1 MKLNFKRMKALAI
14 ASLMFISI
22 LNPIKI
28 SAETGEEK
36 VVTIYHTNDTH
47 SRVDNFPMIKTLMN
61 EDDADAVFL
70 IDAGDSFHGQ
80 SIATLERGSSIAKIF
95 KAMGYDAM
103 TSGNHDYNYG
113 YEHLLELVKESE
125 VPLLA
130 ANVKKDGKLLFDETK
145 IIEKNGVKI
154 GFFGLATPETAV
166 KTNPLNVKG
175 IDFGTKETL
184 VKAAQKAV
192 DQLTAKDCDVIIG
205 ITHLGIDKDSKI
217 KSYDIASEVKGIDL
231 IIDGHSHSPLSAYE
245 EFNQANETKITSD
258 GEYAN
263 TVGKITIKLDK
274 NNEVTSM
281 DFENV
286 ALTETKADE
295 EILRVITDI
304 KEKQKPILD
313 VVLTETPILLQGER
327 EVVRFEHSNL
337 GYLLCDAMINETGA
351 DIALTNGGGIRAS
364 IPVGEITKG
373 SILTVLPFGNLVVTK
388 SYTGATIKDALNF
401 GLVIGGGRFT
411 HFSGM
416 DVTTETMMI
425 DGAMTHVVKSIKI
438 DGEDMDPNKEYLV
451 ATNDFM
457 AIGGDGYTML
467 AGGKA
472 GNEFGSLDEA
482 LINYISALSAEQIKA
497 YDEVSHLTSAPTT
510 WQKDAQGIWSYGKL
524 TQWIPAGTNWY
535 YVKDGIM
542 QVNTWINDADRSYYV
557 NEKGEMLRDTVI
569 DDLQINAQGYAIK

>member
-145 IIEKNGVKI
+145 IIEKNGVRI

-184 VKAAQKAV
+184 
-192 DQLTAKDCDVIIG
+192 DR
-205 ITHLGIDKDSKI
+205 
-217 KSYDIASEVKGIDL
+217 KS
-231 IIDGHSHSPLSAYE
+231 
-245 EFNQANETKITSD
+245 
-258 GEYAN
+258 
-263 TVGKITIKLDK
+263 
-274 NNEVTSM
+274 
-281 DFENV
+281 
-286 ALTETKADE
+286 
-295 EILRVITDI
+295 
-304 KEKQKPILD
+304 
-313 VVLTETPILLQGER
+313 VV
-327 EVVRFEHSNL
+327 
-337 GYLLCDAMINETGA
+337 
-351 DIALTNGGGIRAS
+351 
-364 IPVGEITKG
+364 
-373 SILTVLPFGNLVVTK
+373 
-388 SYTGATIKDALNF
+388 
-401 GLVIGGGRFT
+401 
-411 HFSGM
+411 
-416 DVTTETMMI
+416 
-425 DGAMTHVVKSIKI
+425 
-438 DGEDMDPNKEYLV
+438 
-451 ATNDFM
+451 
-457 AIGGDGYTML
+457 
-467 AGGKA
+467 
-472 GNEFGSLDEA
+472 
-482 LINYISALSAEQIKA
+482 
-497 YDEVSHLTSAPTT
+497 
-510 WQKDAQGIWSYGKL
+510 
-524 TQWIPAGTNWY
+524 
-535 YVKDGIM
+535 
-542 QVNTWINDADRSYYV
+542 
-557 NEKGEMLRDTVI
+557 
-569 DDLQINAQGYAIK
+569 